1 MNKQYL
7 VIYDNII
14 LYEILIEIRDQF
26 KFSILKLNKQEI
38 IKSNIINNLN
48 YLILSPKKILN
59 FKNQVIIN
67 KLPISI
73 FKLVEKINIEFLKL
87 NFNAQSNVKIGKYI
101 IDINSRELIKDHLNL
116 KLTEKEINSIVY
128 LFNSKKPVKAQELQ
142 AKVWGYQ
149 SDLETHTVETHIY
162 RLRKKIIDIFN
173 DTSFLESLKNGYQ
186 IK

>member
-7 VIYDNII
+7 VIHENII

-38 IKSNIINNLN
+38 VKSNIINNLN

-59 FKNQVIIN
+59 LKNQIIIN

-73 FKLVEKINIEFLKL
+73 LKLVEKLNIEFIKLK
-87 NFNAQSNVKIGKYI
+87 FIAQSNVKIGKYI
-101 IDINSRELIKDHLNL
+101 IDINSRELIKDQLNL

-128 LFNSKKPVKAQELQ
+128 LFNSKRPVKAQELQ
-142 AKVWGYQ
+142 VKVWGYQ
-149 SDLETHTVETHIY
+149 PDLETHTVETHIY